1 MWFDCSKIVWF
12 SAFPLFI
19 SFPTWLLLS
28 VSRSIGVIPVGSK
41 NQRTCVAL
49 LVWSQSIQLN
59 KRLTY
64 DLMQKGDLSEMF
76 STA

>member
-12 SAFPLFI
+12 FAFPLFI

-28 VSRSIGVIPVGSK
+28 VSLSIGVIPVGSK

-59 KRLTY
+59 KRLTH
-64 DLMQKGDLSEMF
+64 DLLQKGDLSEMF